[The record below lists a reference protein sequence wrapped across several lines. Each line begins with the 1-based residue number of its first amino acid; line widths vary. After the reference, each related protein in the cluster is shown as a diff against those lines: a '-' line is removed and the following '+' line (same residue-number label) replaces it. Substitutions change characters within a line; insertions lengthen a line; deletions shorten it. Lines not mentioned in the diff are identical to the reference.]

1 MSVRTKVNCWVQ
13 PAVTEQTLSVWFGV
27 GKFWWRKGMRK
38 DLRIHNT
45 YLHYVYTLRGF
56 LGGAVVKNSPARAG
70 DARGGFSPWVRKIP
84 WRRKRHPL
92 RYSCLGNPM
101 GRGAWGAAGRG
112 VTQSQTRLSP
122 HAHTNTCICIIHM
135 YVCMHTYCFC

>member
-1 MSVRTKVNCWVQ
+1 
-13 PAVTEQTLSVWFGV
+13 
-27 GKFWWRKGMRK
+27 MRK

-45 YLHYVYTLRGF
+45 FLHYVYTLRGF

-92 RYSCLGNPM
+92 RYSCLGNPV
-101 GRGAWGAAGRG
+101 GRGAWGGCRPWG
-112 VTQSQTRLSP
+112 
-122 HAHTNTCICIIHM
+122 HTESDTTEPARTHKHM
-135 YVCMHTYCFC
+135 YLYYTHVCMYAHILFLLTA